1 MARQMSTSWLIA
13 ILLTL
18 AIGAAWY
25 ERHSRVANY
34 RIEAAAPGQ
43 IVSEN
48 HLAPAEDLEQI
59 DLDRLEGAQK
69 SVDIAMYAFTDRRL
83 ADELLRLARRG
94 VSIRIY
100 RDGEQYEQEQRNAR
114 HYGDQTSSDEL
125 RGERNIQVRVKA
137 ASRRDLMHLKAYA
150 VDARLLRD
158 GSANWSRAGEQSQD
172 NNARFSNDPGEI
184 RAFESDFEQMWTR
197 SDNLRVQ

>member
-1 MARQMSTSWLIA
+1 MARQMSTPWLVA

-25 ERHSRVANY
+25 ERHSRVGSY
-34 RIEAAAPGQ
+34 RIEAAPPGQ
-43 IVSEN
+43 VVSEN

-137 ASRRDLMHLKAYA
+137 ASRRDLMHLKAYV

-184 RAFESDFEQMWTR
+184 RAFESDFEQMWAR
-197 SDNLRVQ
+197 GDNLHVQ

>member
-1 MARQMSTSWLIA
+1 MARQMSTPWLIG

-25 ERHSRVANY
+25 ERHSRVASY
-34 RIEAAAPGQ
+34 RIEAAPPGQ

>member
-1 MARQMSTSWLIA
+1 MARPMPSRWFIL
-13 ILLTL
+13 ILLVL
-18 AIGAAWY
+18 ALGAAWY
-25 ERHSRVANY
+25 ERHSQLASY
-34 RIEAAAPGQ
+34 RIEAAPPGQ

-59 DLDRLEGAQK
+59 DVDRLEGAQK

-114 HYGDQTSSDEL
+114 HYGDQTSSEEF

-150 VDARLLRD
+150 IDARLLRD
-158 GSANWSRAGEQSQD
+158 GSANWSRAGEQTQD
-172 NNARFSNDPGEI
+172 NNARFSNDPAEI
-184 RAFESDFEQMWTR
+184 RAFESDFELMWR
-197 SDNLRVQ
+197 RNDNLRVQ

>member
-1 MARQMSTSWLIA
+1 MARQMSTPWLIA

-25 ERHSRVANY
+25 ERHSRVASY

-184 RAFESDFEQMWTR
+184 RAFESDFEQMWAR
-197 SDNLRVQ
+197 GDNLRVQ